1 MTETSDT
8 TVSKEHFL
16 DVKTDPKADQHK
28 KGISSWNRGDLE
40 DRYLRLYEDHIYL
53 KKHCHK
59 QEDRLKRLGTKVMQ
73 LVVDRKKSALEG
85 KGKVS
90 VSGGSVSQETV
101 NDMETKMYA
110 YEKQNKQL
118 KEKLRITKQ
127 HLLIASKQ
135 TTAYNHVQPRINTGL
150 PKPPPEPR
158 ILKNRRVIGPQLS
171 KTKMKISSPEDSP
184 SEVDLQ
190 TLSKLQEENEY
201 LQRTIEMQ
209 QQQVEDLQR
218 ESRMKE
224 IQFQEDIS
232 MLKLQINSDQR
243 VNVEEN
249 TELIRIQR
257 ECKEKCSQMQQLQV
271 KYQQLEED
279 LSTMRLTYQSVLGE
293 MDRLTAQLKEEQSKQ
308 LSLQQQLKMATS
320 KSASIRELQEQ
331 IISLQND
338 KQLLVESNDKLT
350 RSAFDLEREREW
362 RQRESALKV
371 QIAQLEAAINADL
384 GERSNVIDRLNKE
397 IAENSEAERL
407 LREVR
412 IENYQLQEQN
422 EELKKKMSI
431 FTSKSD
437 VDLTELEEALT
448 LVRSKQ
454 DSVNKTP
461 SFVMQVDTEVEKVSH
476 QNVHQ
481 LESDY
486 AAMVHELEKTRNM
499 LLLQYKINKDYH
511 KEIEAAHQK
520 TEHTQRECEIRL
532 NEYATLLDIRAARIK
547 KMESQLRDIAYGTK
561 QQKLAL
567 SLELDKSNEMDE
579 NIQLE
584 RGQNI
589 FEIHVHKVNLT
600 TEAVSALQNTEPA
613 LFCTWEFYEFELQS
627 TPVIRGTA
635 PVFDFTSQYVIT
647 IDDFFL
653 HYIQKS
659 SCTLELQ
666 QSLGQSYQTLAACQL
681 TFRDLFEHPPGR
693 IHSTAF
699 LIGIEPTN
707 MELKFG
713 SVEYW
718 INLRLPMEQAVRL
731 YKERIK
737 ALGYISSND
746 RSAKQALKALD
757 SLADQRPDGNINELH
772 VKILRCTNLTSRRK
786 DVQPSPYCVYQFFD
800 FPDHDTVILHSTN
813 NPEFNDHRTF
823 PVVMNAALDNYLRSV
838 ALQIYVFDDCDPE
851 ETGYLCSTNIPL
863 LSLAHDGA
871 IKGFFELH
879 EPTPAPAAASTSIT
893 TPSVPA
899 PPTVNGQIEIAV
911 HWQNAY
917 LAPPPTLSMPHIS
930 AISSTEAGSDQVQI
944 HNLQTPASSAT
955 MVIDDDDDDGV
966 VRRQSI
972 VSLQEPVKLR
982 EGSSSNSSMAAKAAH
997 ASSSSIGNMPPSSPL
1012 TSSSSISAPLS
1023 SSISAP
1029 SSRSQFARQDP
1040 SAVVAPSPLP
1050 SSSHEG
1056 VSFTTS
1062 TPAMA
1067 ASTAAVQSPDVLPQ
1081 KLQRSSQPKPALRRT
1096 IPKQLKFEEDYS
1108 TITLANTT
1116 NTDVPSNA
1124 VVGMKNNQKL
1134 LNEWKNNSSV
1144 QSNEAFEHQ
1153 YQDNIG
1159 NSEYVGSSGSGRGS
1173 DVGASKERKRKK
1185 KKKKESK
1192 EEQSSSENVR
1202 EGGGGKEFAEQV
1214 EEEVEEMIQASYEE
1228 APSSYSDNEDLVI
1241 PTAVNSSKNSTGR
1254 DKDGDTVT
1262 VVVSYLTLDENSP
1275 PLLNDRV
1282 TQLYIEYRFL
1292 NYPPEELET
1301 PYPLPKPRADQPIHF
1316 NFSKCLHV
1324 DYQNNYE
1331 KRQFLASMLLP
1342 DDPDGGSIRFTV
1354 VSEPEKDAQTEEC
1367 EEIGVAYVSL
1377 VDILK
1382 NKKDI
1387 VDEEIPIYDIE
1398 NQRHQVPIG
1407 RLNVSVICLKALQA
1421 VDREIVRH

>member
-1 MTETSDT
+1 
-8 TVSKEHFL
+8 
-16 DVKTDPKADQHK
+16 
-28 KGISSWNRGDLE
+28 
-40 DRYLRLYEDHIYL
+40 
-53 KKHCHK
+53 
-59 QEDRLKRLGTKVMQ
+59 
-73 LVVDRKKSALEG
+73 
-85 KGKVS
+85 
-90 VSGGSVSQETV
+90 
-101 NDMETKMYA
+101 
-110 YEKQNKQL
+110 
-118 KEKLRITKQ
+118 
-127 HLLIASKQ
+127 
-135 TTAYNHVQPRINTGL
+135 
-150 PKPPPEPR
+150 
-158 ILKNRRVIGPQLS
+158 
-171 KTKMKISSPEDSP
+171 MKISSPEDSP

-209 QQQVEDLQR
+209 QQQIEDLQR

-635 PVFDFTSQYVIT
+635 
-647 IDDFFL
+647 
-653 HYIQKS
+653 
-659 SCTLELQ
+659 CTLELQ

-930 AISSTEAGSDQVQI
+930 AISSTEAGSDQVQT
-944 HNLQTPASSAT
+944 HNLQTPTSSAT

-982 EGSSSNSSMAAKAAH
+982 EGSGSNSSMAAKAAH
-997 ASSSSIGNMPPSSPL
+997 ASSSSIGNMPPSSP
-1012 TSSSSISAPLS
+1012 
-1023 SSISAP
+1023 
-1029 SSRSQFARQDP
+1029 
-1040 SAVVAPSPLP
+1040 
-1050 SSSHEG
+1050 
-1056 VSFTTS
+1056 
-1062 TPAMA
+1062 
-1067 ASTAAVQSPDVLPQ
+1067 
-1081 KLQRSSQPKPALRRT
+1081 KPALRRT

-1108 TITLANTT
+1108 TITLASTT
-1116 NTDVPSNA
+1116 NTAVSSNA
-1124 VVGMKNNQKL
+1124 AVGMKNNQKL

-1144 QSNEAFEHQ
+1144 QSNEAFEQQ

-1159 NSEYVGSSGSGRGS
+1159 NIEYVGSSGSGRGS
-1173 DVGASKERKRKK
+1173 DVDASKKRKRKK

-1202 EGGGGKEFAEQV
+1202 EGGGGGGKEFAEEV

-1282 TQLYIEYRFL
+1282 THLYIEYRFL

-1342 DDPDGGSIRFTV
+1342 DDPDGGS
-1354 VSEPEKDAQTEEC
+1354 EPEKDAQTEEC
-1367 EEIGVAYVSL
+1367 EEVGVAYVSL

-1398 NQRHQVPIG
+1398 NQHHQVPIG

>member
-16 DVKTDPKADQHK
+16 DVKIADPKADQHK

-73 LVVDRKKSALEG
+73 LVMDRKKSAVEG
-85 KGKVS
+85 KGKAS

-127 HLLIASKQ
+127 HLLLASKQ
-135 TTAYNHVQPRINTGL
+135 ATAYNHVQPRINTGL
-150 PKPPPEPR
+150 PKPPPEQR

-190 TLSKLQEENEY
+190 
-201 LQRTIEMQ
+201 
-209 QQQVEDLQR
+209 
-218 ESRMKE
+218 
-224 IQFQEDIS
+224 
-232 MLKLQINSDQR
+232 
-243 VNVEEN
+243 
-249 TELIRIQR
+249 
-257 ECKEKCSQMQQLQV
+257 
-271 KYQQLEED
+271 D

-293 MDRLTAQLKEEQSKQ
+293 MDRLTLQLKEEQSKQ

-320 KSASIRELQEQ
+320 KSASMRELQEQ

-350 RSAFDLEREREW
+350 RR
-362 RQRESALKV
+362 
-371 QIAQLEAAINADL
+371 QLEATINADL

-397 IAENSEAERL
+397 IAENSEAERM

-422 EELKKKMSI
+422 EELKKKMSF

-437 VDLTELEEALT
+437 IDITELEEALT

-461 SFVMQVDTEVEKVSH
+461 SFVMQVDAEIEKVSQ
-476 QNVHQ
+476 QNVQQ

-567 SLELDKSNEMDE
+567 SLGLDKSNEMDE

-600 TEAVSALQNTEPA
+600 TEASG
-613 LFCTWEFYEFELQS
+613 S
-627 TPVIRGTA
+627 GTFLLKR

-666 QSLGQSYQTLAACQL
+666 QSLGQSYKTLAACQL

-693 IHSTAF
+693 IHNTAF
-699 LIGIEPTN
+699 LIGIEPMD

-823 PVVMNAALDNYLRSV
+823 PVVMNTALDNYLRSV
-838 ALQIYVFDDCDPE
+838 
-851 ETGYLCSTNIPL
+851 
-863 LSLAHDGA
+863 
-871 IKGFFELH
+871 
-879 EPTPAPAAASTSIT
+879 
-893 TPSVPA
+893 
-899 PPTVNGQIEIAV
+899 
-911 HWQNAY
+911 
-917 LAPPPTLSMPHIS
+917 
-930 AISSTEAGSDQVQI
+930 
-944 HNLQTPASSAT
+944 
-955 MVIDDDDDDGV
+955 
-966 VRRQSI
+966 
-972 VSLQEPVKLR
+972 
-982 EGSSSNSSMAAKAAH
+982 
-997 ASSSSIGNMPPSSPL
+997 
-1012 TSSSSISAPLS
+1012 
-1023 SSISAP
+1023 
-1029 SSRSQFARQDP
+1029 
-1040 SAVVAPSPLP
+1040 
-1050 SSSHEG
+1050 
-1056 VSFTTS
+1056 
-1062 TPAMA
+1062 
-1067 ASTAAVQSPDVLPQ
+1067 
-1081 KLQRSSQPKPALRRT
+1081 KPALRRT
-1096 IPKQLKFEEDYS
+1096 IPKQLKFEEDNS
-1108 TITLANTT
+1108 TVTLTTTT
-1116 NTDVPSNA
+1116 NTA
-1124 VVGMKNNQKL
+1124 VSSSAGVGMKNNQKL

-1144 QSNEAFEHQ
+1144 QSNETFEQ

-1159 NSEYVGSSGSGRGS
+1159 NCEHVVSSGSGRSS
-1173 DVGASKERKRKK
+1173 DVDASKERNKK
-1185 KKKKESK
+1185 KKKKKKGK
-1192 EEQSSSENVR
+1192 EEQSSSESVR
-1202 EGGGGKEFAEQV
+1202 EGVVVVGGGGGGGGKEFAEEV

-1228 APSSYSDNEDLVI
+1228 APSSYSD
-1241 PTAVNSSKNSTGR
+1241 S
-1254 DKDGDTVT
+1254 
-1262 VVVSYLTLDENSP
+1262 
-1275 PLLNDRV
+1275 
-1282 TQLYIEYRFL
+1282 
-1292 NYPPEELET
+1292 
-1301 PYPLPKPRADQPIHF
+1301 
-1316 NFSKCLHV
+1316 LHV

-1342 DDPDGGSIRFTV
+1342 DDPDRGCIRFTV
-1354 VSEPEKDAQTEEC
+1354 VSEPEKDTQTEEC
-1367 EEIGVAYVSL
+1367 EEVGVAFISL

-1387 VDEEIPIYDIE
+1387 VDEEIPIYGIE